1 MHTRLQALSA
11 TCLFC
16 WKLTRVTDNKHSSAN
31 AMRKAGVTQETL
43 EMATKARDVAICT
56 TTASENPLLQVQRV
70 IGADLKHEN
79 ILLFVFCII

>member
-1 MHTRLQALSA
+1 
-11 TCLFC
+11 
-16 WKLTRVTDNKHSSAN
+16 
-31 AMRKAGVTQETL
+31 MRKAGVTQETL